1 MSTPTVHLD
10 GTPYRP
16 DLSFEAPPSKEKRE
30 REQEGEGELVGSSAA
45 MRRLRLQVHRIG
57 PHFRTVLVRGEAGT
71 GKALVAKA
79 LHRASQCANGPFVAR
94 PAARV
99 EGGLSEGA
107 RGEGHAPADTLGSL
121 IKMAQLGTLFLDEI
135 GEMPPQV
142 QAGLLRVLKRNEHL
156 QSHADTPHRQELRVI
171 ASTSK
176 DLRCLVAAGHL
187 QQDLYQRL
195 AMVEITLPPLRE
207 RPEDIAELAKYLLHR
222 LVVREHDA
230 PTITDEAMERLRGHS
245 WPGNVRELE
254 DVLRSAVLRSEH
266 GVVEPHHLPEFTV
279 TSMASHNGG
288 SGASVRL
295 QDVVEQH
302 VLRVLKECRGNKL
315 RAAEMLGISRSTL
328 YRMLEAGAAAEIL
341 R

>member
-79 LHRASQCANGPFVAR
+79 LHRASHCANGPFVAR

-99 EGGLSEGA
+99 EGGPEGA
-107 RGEGHAPADTLGSL
+107 RGEGHASSDTLGSL

-156 QSHADTPHRQELRVI
+156 QSHADTPQRQELRVI

-187 QQDLYQRL
+187 RQDLYQRL

-207 RPEDIAELAKYLLHR
+207 RLEDIGELARYLLHR
-222 LVVREHDA
+222 LVVRDEHGA
-230 PTITDEAMERLRGHS
+230 PAITDEVMERLRGHS

-254 DVLRSAVLRSEH
+254 EVLRSAVLRSER
-266 GVVEPHHLPEFTV
+266 GVVEQHHLPEFAV
-279 TSMASHNGG
+279 TSMASHNGD

-295 QDVVEQH
+295 EDVVEQH
-302 VLRVLKECRGNKL
+302 VLRVLKDCRGNKL